1 MANRR
6 PLAEGLTDV
15 MTVDPVKEEEFV
27 YGVKARPPQTAAPA
41 AIATNIVRTPL
52 STRIRT
58 DFFEAMKRASLER
71 QLNGQGTNTLIEI
84 LEEAMEPWLKTHGY
98 LN

>member
-6 PLAEGLTDV
+6 PLTDGLSDL

-27 YGVKARPPQTAAPA
+27 YGPKGRTTQPAAPA
-41 AIATNIVRTPL
+41 AIAPNIVRTPL

-84 LEEAMEPWLKTHGY
+84 LEEAIEPWLKTNGY
-98 LN
+98 LS